1 MPDQAL
7 QALTAQMDEMKVSV
21 EGLEKERDFY
31 FNKVRF
37 FPCVFVCGWRGEC
50 RERRVALGRRESRNE
65 GRGRERERGK
75 NES

>member
-1 MPDQAL
+1 M
-7 QALTAQMDEMKVSV
+7 
-21 EGLEKERDFY
+21 EKERDFY